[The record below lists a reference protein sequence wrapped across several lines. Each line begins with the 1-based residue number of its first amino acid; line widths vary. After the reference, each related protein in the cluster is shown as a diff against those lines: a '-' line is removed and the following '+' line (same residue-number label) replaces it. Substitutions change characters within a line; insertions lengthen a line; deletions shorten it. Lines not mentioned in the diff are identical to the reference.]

1 MTRNTRVDK
10 NFTTAD
16 KTRVYRIAGE
26 ETALRSVVKSEYNL
40 EPVGSDPAM
49 EMESSVGI
57 CDKMSAVE
65 LYDENTNVRDQGI
78 SSDRQKQKLASM
90 STAAAAYT
98 IVNGYTSIESNSEG
112 EIFEALSNRVEMEFA
127 TDRGIYTLLG
137 GCHHGV

>member
-1 MTRNTRVDK
+1 MDR
-10 NFTTAD
+10 TTQEEPALGIGAMW
-16 KTRVYRIAGE
+16 YRIAGE
-26 ETALRSVVKSEYNL
+26 ETTLRRVVKSEYNL

-78 SSDRQKQKLASM
+78 SSDRQKQKLAAM

-98 IVNGYTSIESNSEG
+98 IVNGYTSIKSNSEG